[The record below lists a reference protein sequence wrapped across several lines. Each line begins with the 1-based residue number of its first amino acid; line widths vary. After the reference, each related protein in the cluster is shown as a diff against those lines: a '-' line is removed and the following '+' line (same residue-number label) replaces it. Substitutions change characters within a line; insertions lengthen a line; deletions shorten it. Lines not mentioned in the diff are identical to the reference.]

1 MDYYYD
7 IKVMLLALITISI
20 VGLVILK
27 IWRE

>member
-1 MDYYYD
+1 MDYYD

-20 VGLVILK
+20 FGVVILK

>member
-1 MDYYYD
+1 MDYYD